1 MKSQEIQIQKILI
14 EYFKDFDDETMVKI
28 IDSFVYEIG
37 TDDERISKIIEKF
50 LSDNLL
56 TDTYC
61 NYISDKT
68 TKSSFFRCSG
78 SELQM
83 IDYLKNGFLNLA
95 YNRLRSSIYE
105 LKLEKIKNN
114 IAKHDMTIAK
124 CNMTITKCNLRIK
137 EIENGLIN
145 DLEIEEKPKPKAKSK
160 KQKNIDYKKVKLRFD
175 DDNAAEVHMIIG
187 LNESYTLCGI
197 LIEGDYT
204 HNVEFNSTEKITCQH
219 CLDVIN
225 QCKATKI

>member
-14 EYFKDFDDETMVKI
+14 EYFKDFDDETMVNV
-28 IDSFVYEIG
+28 IDSFVYEMG
-37 TDDERISKIIEKF
+37 TNDERISKIIEKF
-50 LSDNLL
+50 ISDNLL
-56 TDTYC
+56 TETYI

-83 IDYLKNGFLNLA
+83 MDYLKNGFLNLA

-114 IAKHDMTIAK
+114 IAKHNTTIA
-124 CNMTITKCNLRIK
+124 KCNLRIK
-137 EIENGLIN
+137 EIENGSLIN
-145 DLEIEEKPKPKAKSK
+145 DLQNKERQKIKKDK
-160 KQKNIDYKKVKLRFD
+160 KQKDVDYKEVDYKKVKLRFD
-175 DDNAAEVHMIIG
+175 DDSDAEVHMIIG
-187 LNESYTLCGI
+187 LNENYTLCGI
-197 LIEGDYT
+197 LIDGDYT
-204 HNVEFNSTEKITCQH
+204 HDVKINSTEKISCQH

>member
-1 MKSQEIQIQKILI
+1 METQEIQIQKILI
-14 EYFKDFDDETMVKI
+14 EYFKDFDDETMVNV
-28 IDSFVYEIG
+28 IDSFVYEMN

-68 TKSSFFRCSG
+68 NKKSFFNKCSR

-95 YNRLRSSIYE
+95 YNRLRISVYE

-124 CNMTITKCNLRIK
+124 CNLRIK
-137 EIENGLIN
+137 EIENDTLIN
-145 DLEIEEKPKPKAKSK
+145 DLQDKENQKTKKDK
-160 KQKNIDYKKVKLRFD
+160 KQKVDYKNVKLRFD
-175 DDNAAEVHMIIG
+175 DDVDAEVHMIIG
-187 LNESYTLCGI
+187 FNENYTVCGI
-197 LIEGDYT
+197 LIDGDYT
-204 HNVEFNSTEKITCQH
+204 HDVEINSTENITCQH
-219 CLDVIN
+219 CLNIIN

>member
-1 MKSQEIQIQKILI
+1 MESQEIQIQKILL
-14 EYFKDFDDETMVKI
+14 EYFKDFDDETIVNV
-28 IDSFVYEIG
+28 IDSFVYEMG
-37 TDDERISKIIEKF
+37 TNDERISKIIEKF
-50 LSDNLL
+50 ISDNLL

-68 TKSSFFRCSG
+68 NKKSFFNKCSR

-95 YNRLRSSIYE
+95 YNRLRISVYE

-124 CNMTITKCNLRIK
+124 CNLRIK
-137 EIENGLIN
+137 EIENDTLIN
-145 DLEIEEKPKPKAKSK
+145 DLQDKENQKTKKDK
-160 KQKNIDYKKVKLRFD
+160 KQNVDYKKVKLRFD

-187 LNESYTLCGI
+187 FNESYTLCGI

-204 HNVEFNSTEKITCQH
+204 HNVEFNSTEKITCH
-219 CLDVIN
+219 NCLDVIN
-225 QCKATKI
+225 QCKATI

>member
-1 MKSQEIQIQKILI
+1 MESQEIQIQKILL
-14 EYFKDFDDETMVKI
+14 EYFKDFDDETIVNV
-28 IDSFVYEIG
+28 IDSFVYEMG
-37 TDDERISKIIEKF
+37 TNDERISKIIEKF
-50 LSDNLL
+50 ISDNLL
-56 TDTYC
+56 TETYI

-124 CNMTITKCNLRIK
+124 CNVTITKCNLRIK

-145 DLEIEEKPKPKAKSK
+145 DLEIEEKPKAKSK

-187 LNESYTLCGI
+187 FNENYTVCGI
-197 LIEGDYT
+197 LIDGDYT
-204 HNVEFNSTEKITCQH
+204 HDVEINSTENITCQH
-219 CLDVIN
+219 CLDIIN

>member
-14 EYFKDFDDETMVKI
+14 EYFKDFDDETLVKI

-68 TKSSFFRCSG
+68 SKSSFFKCSR

-95 YNRLRSSIYE
+95 YNRLRISVYD

-114 IAKHDMTIAK
+114 IAVYDLKLAKHEATIA
-124 CNMTITKCNLRIK
+124 KCNLRIK
-137 EIENGLIN
+137 EIENDTLIN
-145 DLEIEEKPKPKAKSK
+145 EEKQKTKKDK
-160 KQKNIDYKKVKLRFD
+160 KQKEVDYKRVKLRFD
-175 DDNAAEVHMIIG
+175 DDSAAEVHMIIG
-187 LNESYTLCGI
+187 LNENYTLCGI
-197 LIEGDYT
+197 LIDGDYT
-204 HNVEFNSTEKITCQH
+204 HDVEINSTEKISCQH
-219 CLDVIN
+219 CLNVIN